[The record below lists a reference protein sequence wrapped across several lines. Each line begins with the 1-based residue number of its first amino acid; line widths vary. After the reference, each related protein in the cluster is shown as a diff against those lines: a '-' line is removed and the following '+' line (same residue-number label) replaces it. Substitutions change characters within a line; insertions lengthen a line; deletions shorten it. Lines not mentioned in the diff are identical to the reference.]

1 MLCYIVPILTEN
13 RKGTMMEG
21 QYSLVNGV
29 DLTFDDVDMPKNEK
43 ISEISEKLRPTQAM
57 QDRFMKN
64 CVDMG
69 ILTTI

>member
-1 MLCYIVPILTEN
+1 
-13 RKGTMMEG
+13 MMEG